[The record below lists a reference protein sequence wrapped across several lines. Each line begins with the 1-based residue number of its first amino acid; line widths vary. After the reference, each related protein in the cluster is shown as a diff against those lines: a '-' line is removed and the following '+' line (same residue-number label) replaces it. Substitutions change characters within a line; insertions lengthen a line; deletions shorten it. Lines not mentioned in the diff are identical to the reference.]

1 MPEIEITEDQQE
13 YLEDLRA
20 ELEADIVGPY
30 GHVRIGDAV
39 QYLIDNH
46 DGTLDDV
53 LAEEAANAA
62 ESDDSGD
69 VDENEASEG
78 SDDDGDADTEESG
91 DDDAEESEDDDA
103 EESGDDDAEESED
116 DDAEESGDDDAEES
130 GDDDAEESEDDD
142 AEESEDDDADE
153 AEDDD
158 AADDQSGEDRL
169 SAMMSLL
176 DTHDEKWRETSG
188 DARYEVDLPDGTS
201 EDAPTKDDVR
211 ALLFK
216 NY

>member
-103 EESGDDDAEESED
+103 EES
-116 DDAEESGDDDAEES
+116 
-130 GDDDAEESEDDD
+130 
-142 AEESEDDDADE
+142 EDDDADE

>member
-1 MPEIEITEDQQE
+1 MPAIEITEDQQE

-69 VDENEASEG
+69 VDENEGSE
-78 SDDDGDADTEESG
+78 DDGDADTEESEDRSEESG
-91 DDDAEESEDDDA
+91 DDDAEESE
-103 EESGDDDAEESED
+103 E
-116 DDAEESGDDDAEES
+116 
-130 GDDDAEESEDDD
+130 D

>member
-78 SDDDGDADTEESG
+78 SDDDGDADT
-91 DDDAEESEDDDA
+91 

>member
-1 MPEIEITEDQQE
+1 MPAIEITEDQQE

-53 LAEEAANAA
+53 LAEEAADVTK
-62 ESDDSGD
+62 SDDSRD
-69 VDENEASEG
+69 V
-78 SDDDGDADTEESG
+78 DADTEESE
-91 DDDAEESEDDDA
+91 DTSEESEDDDA
-103 EESGDDDAEESED
+103 EESGDDDAEK
-116 DDAEESGDDDAEES
+116 
-130 GDDDAEESEDDD
+130 
-142 AEESEDDDADE
+142 SEDDDADE
-153 AEDDD
+153 PEDDD
-158 AADDQSGEDRL
+158 ADDDQSGEDRL